1 MASTEQYQRH
11 IRGIFHDLRRDDEC
25 LQQQLRRKS
34 GLGALS
40 IKYQQY
46 TREAES
52 LRALP
57 HLNEFQKQR
66 LAGLEKTIANLQ
78 GTLQKTR

>member
-11 IRGIFHDLRRDDEC
+11 IRGILHDLRRDDEC
-25 LQQQLRRKS
+25 LQQQTKRQD
-34 GLGALS
+34 GLGSLNL
-40 IKYQQY
+40 KYQQY
-46 TREAES
+46 VREAAA

-57 HLNEFQKQR
+57 QLNEFQKQR